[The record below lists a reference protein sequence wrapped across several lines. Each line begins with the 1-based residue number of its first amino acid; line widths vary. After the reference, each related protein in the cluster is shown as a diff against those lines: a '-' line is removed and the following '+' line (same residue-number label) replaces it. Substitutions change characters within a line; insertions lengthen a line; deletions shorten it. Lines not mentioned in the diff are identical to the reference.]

1 MLDSHERLRSTL
13 AHEMC
18 HAAQWVLD
26 GASKVSVMIWVRVR
40 VGVRGRGR
48 GRVPRHTVVL
58 DGASTVLT
66 STLTLTLNLTLT
78 LTLPRAA
85 VPLNPTPTPTPTPE
99 QPPHGPHFRRWA
111 DRFERAVP
119 GMLGLGLALG
129 LGLG

>member
-26 GASKVSVMIWVRVR
+26 GASKV
-40 VGVRGRGR
+40 
-48 GRVPRHTVVL
+48 
-58 DGASTVLT
+58 
-66 STLTLTLNLTLT
+66 LTLALTLT
-78 LTLPRAA
+78 LTLTLTLHQAA
-85 VPLNPTPTPTPTPE
+85 APKPNPNCNPTPE

-119 GMLGLGLALG
+119 GMLWLGLELVCG
-129 LGLG
+129 